1 MQKVYYEVG
10 TLDKRCYDELELTE
24 DLLMENASINIKR
37 YIIDNFP
44 KKSRVLIVS
53 GAGNNGADGIAL
65 ARMLHLDYNV
75 ELFIPFGVKSKMAL
89 LQKRRADLIKV
100 KIINS
105 IKESNYDIILDA
117 IFGTGLNKRLN
128 KKAIEIIT
136 TLNSM
141 SGYKIAC
148 DIPSGIDREGK
159 IEDIAFIADR
169 TITMGALKVSLFSD
183 EAKEFVGEIEVGDL
197 GVSREIY
204 QKGDDNIFLLEKR
217 DLKLPFR
224 DKKNSHKGDF
234 GHINIICG
242 EKEGAALL
250 SAEAGFKFGAGLA
263 TLISKRDIN
272 KSIYLMRSDKITKN
286 VTSIA
291 IGMGLGESFS
301 KNEIEEFLKLATPMV
316 IDADIFYRE
325 EILLTLEREV
335 VLTPHPKEFVSLL
348 KISNIATISVKELQK
363 NRFYYIKEFSKKYP
377 KVVLLL
383 KGANSLII
391 QNGKIFINSYGS
403 NTLSKG
409 GSGDILTGLIASLLA
424 QNYKPLEATISASLT
439 HSLASRKYKKNNYS
453 MTPLD
458 LIEEIRKLKKK
469 SR

>member
-1 MQKVYYEVG
+1 
-10 TLDKRCYDELELTE
+10 
-24 DLLMENASINIKR
+24 
-37 YIIDNFP
+37 
-44 KKSRVLIVS
+44 
-53 GAGNNGADGIAL
+53 
-65 ARMLHLDYNV
+65 
-75 ELFIPFGVKSKMAL
+75 
-89 LQKRRADLIKV
+89 
-100 KIINS
+100 
-105 IKESNYDIILDA
+105 
-117 IFGTGLNKRLN
+117 
-128 KKAIEIIT
+128 
-136 TLNSM
+136 
-141 SGYKIAC
+141 
-148 DIPSGIDREGK
+148 
-159 IEDIAFIADR
+159 
-169 TITMGALKVSLFSD
+169 
-183 EAKEFVGEIEVGDL
+183 
-197 GVSREIY
+197 
-204 QKGDDNIFLLEKR
+204 
-217 DLKLPFR
+217 
-224 DKKNSHKGDF
+224 
-234 GHINIICG
+234 
-242 EKEGAALL
+242 
-250 SAEAGFKFGAGLA
+250 
-263 TLISKRDIN
+263 
-272 KSIYLMRSDKITKN
+272 MRSEKITKN

-291 IGMGLGESFS
+291 ISMGLGESFS